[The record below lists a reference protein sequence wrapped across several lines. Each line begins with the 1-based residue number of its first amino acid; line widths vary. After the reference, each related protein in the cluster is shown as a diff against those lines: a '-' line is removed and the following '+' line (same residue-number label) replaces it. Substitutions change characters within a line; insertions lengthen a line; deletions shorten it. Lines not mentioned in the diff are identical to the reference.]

1 MCTAGVLAAAGAG
14 VTMPLMFVL
23 FGTSISPFVSSQR
36 LIDIRAGEFVGNF
49 SGFVNGDI
57 NDLGEFENDLDRLW
71 YAARPFHVGQT
82 TYSQAAA
89 STSLPSSSLA
99 GASVQFTNSLFG

>member
-1 MCTAGVLAAAGAG
+1 MCTAGVLAAASAG

-23 FGTSISPFVSSQR
+23 FGTSISPFVSSQH
-36 LIDIRAGEFVGNF
+36 LVDIRAGEFVGNF

-57 NDLGEFENDLDRLW
+57 HDFGEFENDLDRLW
-71 YAARPFHVGQT
+71 YAVRPFHVGQT

-89 STSLPSSSLA
+89 FTSLPSLSLV
-99 GASVQFTNSLFG
+99 GASVLFTNSRFE